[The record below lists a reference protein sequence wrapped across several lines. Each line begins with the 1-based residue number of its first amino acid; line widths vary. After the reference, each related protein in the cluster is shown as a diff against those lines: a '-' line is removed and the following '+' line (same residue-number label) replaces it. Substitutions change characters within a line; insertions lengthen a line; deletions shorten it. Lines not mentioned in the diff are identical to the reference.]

1 MTYIMQRDF
10 ADAIHEFE
18 TARKISSP
26 EAYVGSLLGCAQ
38 ALSGN
43 TAAQTKSFKASPRDR
58 TTSMCRHLALLLYT
72 SGFGIATVHLNWLE
86 KAYQYRSSYM
96 AHTRD

>member
-43 TAAQTKSFKASPRDR
+43 TAGANEILQGLTSRSHDEYVPAFSFALVYLGLGNRDR
-58 TTSMCRHLALLLYT
+58 A
-72 SGFGIATVHLNWLE
+72 IDWLE
-86 KAYQYRSSYM
+86 KAYQDRSSYM
-96 AHTRD
+96 VYTRD